1 LARARGESVEH
12 PDPARAEAYLRLERA
27 LAGLELPKPR
37 EGWQAKV
44 LAAIDREEA
53 AGTGASKPVL
63 PPARASGANAPPRP
77 KAVPSSESA
86 SWRATL
92 WPIAA
97 VLALAALVLLFWKG
111 QPSGGQS
118 EPLALSFERSDVR
131 GEPAPDQGA
140 VGDTAVIEARLEG
153 GEVRVYRDRR
163 ELVLR
168 CPGDPSCSQIEEG
181 GRRVLRAKLVLKA
194 PGSYRIVSLGGG
206 QVPPPSGLGEDEDL
220 NKAAPFV
227 IESKPF
233 TVR

>member
-1 LARARGESVEH
+1 
-12 PDPARAEAYLRLERA
+12 
-27 LAGLELPKPR
+27 
-37 EGWQAKV
+37 
-44 LAAIDREEA
+44 
-53 AGTGASKPVL
+53 
-63 PPARASGANAPPRP
+63 
-77 KAVPSSESA
+77 
-86 SWRATL
+86 
-92 WPIAA
+92 

-140 VGDTAVIEARLEG
+140 VGDTALIEARLEG
-153 GEVRVYRDRR
+153 VGEVRVYRDRR